1 MSDDEAVGEDKK
13 LEDMYAAEVNDADD
27 DDYDGS
33 LGSMKK
39 KQKREPAWALFVKL
53 TFDSTAKVEE
63 CKKLVSS
70 FAEWIKENEPKT
82 LSYQLMCSDKEP
94 LQVCTLERYEDK
106 KYAYAVAH
114 KMSPEFFK
122 FRPALAALEPTIDGH
137 SYYESGGGFMGR

>member
-1 MSDDEAVGEDKK
+1 MSDDEAVGDDKR
-13 LEDMYAAEVNDADD
+13 LEEMYAAEINGDD

-33 LGSMKK
+33 IALIKK
-39 KQKREPAWALFVKL
+39 KAKIAKPAWALFVKL
-53 TFDSTAKVEE
+53 TFDSTANVDE

-94 LQVCTLERYEDK
+94 LQVCILERYEDK
-106 KYAYAVAH
+106 EYAYSVAH
-114 KMSPEFFK
+114 KTSPEFFK

-137 SYYESGGGFMGR
+137 SYYESGGGFIGR